1 MLVAKGL
8 KPCMPLFQ
16 QWLGTFA
23 DTAAALL
30 NPETENRK
38 EPVNIRCAMP
48 RSTMAFLASLAA
60 YEVTYWRI
68 EEKIPGMYVF
78 VFVSIF
84 SSSLLIGTLG
94 NYFAMNTHPAWA
106 AYKFIPTI
114 GMLLGNTMVGVIFG
128 VKSVIRSCS
137 QESDQIELMLAYG
150 ATRTEVSRPVL
161 SKAMKAALVP
171 TINSMSVTGL
181 ISIPGMMTGQI
192 LAGADV
198 MQAAHYQQIIMFLIS
213 ATTCVGSISAC
224 LFVLASLIDNTP
236 RLRADRI
243 KLRSDK

>member
-1 MLVAKGL
+1 
-8 KPCMPLFQ
+8 
-16 QWLGTFA
+16 
-23 DTAAALL
+23 
-30 NPETENRK
+30 
-38 EPVNIRCAMP
+38 
-48 RSTMAFLASLAA
+48 
-60 YEVTYWRI
+60 
-68 EEKIPGMYVF
+68 
-78 VFVSIF
+78 
-84 SSSLLIGTLG
+84 
-94 NYFAMNTHPAWA
+94 MNTHPAWA